1 MAPTADGTAPASK
14 DPGNGDAP
22 SAPTTFYR
30 RRPPPGEERAKAL
43 SHTMRFPD
51 GDGAAEITLA
61 YQPPPGD
68 TSGLAGTSR
77 ERPDAGLVRL
87 LSALPVRANPLTRP
101 SQPCATLP
109 PKPCSEATSYPSSP
123 RRRQLPSSSP
133 ATSWAPGS
141 LPTRR
146 RSS

>member
-30 RRPPPGEERAKAL
+30 RRPPPGEERARAL

-51 GDGAAEITLA
+51 GDGAAEITRA

-68 TSGLAGTSR
+68 MSGLAGTSR
-77 ERPDAGLVRL
+77 ERPDARARSPAQRTPSASQPLNPPFATVRYVAAETVQRSHFIPV
-87 LSALPVRANPLTRP
+87 LSAA
-101 SQPCATLP
+101 ATAAVVL
-109 PKPCSEATSYPSSP
+109 SGDV
-123 RRRQLPSSSP
+123 L
-133 ATSWAPGS
+133 G
-141 LPTRR
+141 
-146 RSS
+146 